1 MTENSPNPMKDA
13 NTYTQ
18 ETQSNNNSKKYE
30 PTEMHIEKKNRQRVK
45 TQRQR
50 EF

>member
-1 MTENSPNPMKDA
+1 MTENSPNLMKDA
-13 NTYTQ
+13 NTHTQ

-30 PTEMHIEKKNRQRVK
+30 PTEMHIEKNRQRVK